1 MDSDAK
7 RTILLLKMKS
17 RFSDEHSILNYGNPV
32 SWSYV
37 LAMAEKLYTCR
48 VIELSSVYYIILY
61 LFVIISPCN
70 KVISSFSFYRS
81 VLWAALELE
90 NRP

>member
-17 RFSDEHSILNYGNPV
+17 RFSDEHSIVNYGNPV

-37 LAMAEKLYTCR
+37 LAMAEKLYR
-48 VIELSSVYYIILY
+48 GFLMRYYIDCY
-61 LFVIISPCN
+61 LFICFVWP
-70 KVISSFSFYRS
+70 YLS
-81 VLWAALELE
+81 VEP
-90 NRP
+90 N

>member
-1 MDSDAK
+1 
-7 RTILLLKMKS
+7 
-17 RFSDEHSILNYGNPV
+17 
-32 SWSYV
+32 
-37 LAMAEKLYTCR
+37 MAEKLYTCR

-61 LFVIISPCN
+61 FFVMISPCN